1 MKNLPQLSKPALPPF
16 RDYHLLWTTFVQR
29 WTDHINKKMKEM
41 RRSRKKKNQPVMTRL
56 YMGLGPRSSYINS
69 PIRRKRLKNI
79 YRPES
84 FPIQWKYFWFNIHV
98 LIFKKICCNGMI
110 FGYSLNVNKP
120 RAITLRV
127 YSILLYEGFCKRNI
141 LTNSDILLVIAASHL
156 IYLNKVTAN
165 LILTILTCRATGF
178 ADMQICHVF

>member
-1 MKNLPQLSKPALPPF
+1 
-16 RDYHLLWTTFVQR
+16 
-29 WTDHINKKMKEM
+29 M

-56 YMGLGPRSSYINS
+56 YMGLGPKSSYTNS
-69 PIRRKRLKNI
+69 PIRRKRLKTI

-84 FPIQWKYFWFNIHV
+84 FPIQWIYFWFNIHV
-98 LIFKKICCNGMI
+98 LIFKQICCNVMI

-127 YSILLYEGFCKRNI
+127 YSTYRFENEGFCKRNI

>member
-1 MKNLPQLSKPALPPF
+1 
-16 RDYHLLWTTFVQR
+16 
-29 WTDHINKKMKEM
+29 
-41 RRSRKKKNQPVMTRL
+41 MTRL

-84 FPIQWKYFWFNIHV
+84 SPIQWIYFWFNIHV
-98 LIFKKICCNGMI
+98 LIFKQICCMI

-127 YSILLYEGFCKRNI
+127 YSTHRFENEGFCKRNI

-165 LILTILTCRATGF
+165 LILTILVAQP
-178 ADMQICHVF
+178 ASQICKFVMFSNMMIYHFLKFTAQ

>member
-1 MKNLPQLSKPALPPF
+1 
-16 RDYHLLWTTFVQR
+16 
-29 WTDHINKKMKEM
+29 
-41 RRSRKKKNQPVMTRL
+41 
-56 YMGLGPRSSYINS
+56 
-69 PIRRKRLKNI
+69 
-79 YRPES
+79 
-84 FPIQWKYFWFNIHV
+84 
-98 LIFKKICCNGMI
+98 MI

>member
-1 MKNLPQLSKPALPPF
+1 
-16 RDYHLLWTTFVQR
+16 
-29 WTDHINKKMKEM
+29 
-41 RRSRKKKNQPVMTRL
+41 
-56 YMGLGPRSSYINS
+56 
-69 PIRRKRLKNI
+69 
-79 YRPES
+79 
-84 FPIQWKYFWFNIHV
+84 
-98 LIFKKICCNGMI
+98 MI

-120 RAITLRV
+120 RSEFTYRFEN
-127 YSILLYEGFCKRNI
+127 EGFCKRNI

>member
-1 MKNLPQLSKPALPPF
+1 
-16 RDYHLLWTTFVQR
+16 
-29 WTDHINKKMKEM
+29 
-41 RRSRKKKNQPVMTRL
+41 MTRL

-84 FPIQWKYFWFNIHV
+84 SPIQWIYFWFNIHV
-98 LIFKKICCNGMI
+98 LIFKQICCMI

-127 YSILLYEGFCKRNI
+127 YSTHRFENEGFCKRNI

-165 LILTILTCRATGF
+165 LILTILVAQP
-178 ADMQICHVF
+178 ASQICKFVMFSNMMIYHFLKFTA